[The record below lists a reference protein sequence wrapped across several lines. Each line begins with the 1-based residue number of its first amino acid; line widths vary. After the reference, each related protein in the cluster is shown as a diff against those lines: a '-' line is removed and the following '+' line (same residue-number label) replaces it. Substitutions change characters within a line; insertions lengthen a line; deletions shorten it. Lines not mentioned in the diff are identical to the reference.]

1 MVDPNADGS
10 YIEMYW
16 WDVIHGMYSQW
27 ESDKSKGSGKGGKRS
42 KGGARE
48 KPKLQSERG
57 K

>member
-27 ESDKSKGSGKGGKRS
+27 ESDKSKGSSKGGKRS
-42 KGGARE
+42 KGGARQ